1 MIEMARETRVLTVL
15 AGTLI
20 GTIMMIPP
28 NFWTDIVWLASGY
41 LIPQVFLAIIFA
53 LIAFFSGGTL
63 GGGVVAR
70 LTAFVS
76 KVTTKLAAAGRAG
89 VILLR
94 IFDFMSSLTSK
105 MVDLIKALRRKVAE
119 VSPGATG
126 EATPVVLRTTPRVP
140 PKRLPHHRS
149 DIPDEYYD
157 PDTGELLWP
166 NEETTGIR
174 DGFAKPPVAETLPE
188 GTIIDC
194 YAPRSGVDDTGKFLS
209 PAGASYESRALPYV
223 ENADNLTRYRVARPL
238 PVQSGTAA
246 PWFGAP
252 GGATQFKTGPS
263 VGQLVQDGFLEVIP

>member
-28 NFWTDIVWLASGY
+28 NFWTDIVGLASGY
-41 LIPQVFLAIIFA
+41 LIPEVVLAIVFA

-63 GGGVVAR
+63 GGGVVVR

-105 MVDLIKALRRKVAE
+105 MVDLIKALRRKIAE

-126 EATPVVLRTTPRVP
+126 ESTPEVRQSQPNRRTDAGADFDTP
-140 PKRLPHHRS
+140 
-149 DIPDEYYD
+149 
-157 PDTGELLWP
+157 
-166 NEETTGIR
+166 
-174 DGFAKPPVAETLPE
+174 
-188 GTIIDC
+188 
-194 YAPRSGVDDTGKFLS
+194 PRGGSLTGK
-209 PAGASYESRALPYV
+209 PAQTTSSDPEAIRGI
-223 ENADNLTRYRVARPL
+223 AREKE
-238 PVQSGTAA
+238 AA
-246 PWFGAP
+246 
-252 GGATQFKTGPS
+252 
-263 VGQLVQDGFLEVIP
+263 